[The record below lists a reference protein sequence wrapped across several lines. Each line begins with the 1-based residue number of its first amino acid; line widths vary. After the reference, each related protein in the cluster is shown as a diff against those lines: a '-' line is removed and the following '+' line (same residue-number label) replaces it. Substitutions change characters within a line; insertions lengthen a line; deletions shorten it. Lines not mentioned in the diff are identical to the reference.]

1 MNGTAIRLAR
11 RLSTAVAAL
20 LVIAALV
27 VGVPLLL
34 WRLVGWP
41 LPGEL
46 PTPSGIG
53 RALTRSTVSDTVIIK
68 TLALLGWSGWVLLCW
83 SLVTECWAVLRG
95 IPARRVRF
103 ASPFQSLARQ
113 LVTSVSLLAV
123 TGAAANTPG
132 PIPAVTA
139 AATVASGRWP
149 GHDTAVALTRPA
161 APATTPA
168 VPAADALNPAPP
180 RVTRY
185 TVQRRDSLWRI
196 AGCQL
201 GDPLRW
207 RELWD
212 LNRGRDFGGVTF
224 SDPNLIYS
232 GWVLD
237 VPTAAVTTPPL
248 PGLPE
253 PGVAA
258 PSDVPSPAP
267 AASQLPEAGAGA
279 AVVPEAP
286 DPAPSPA
293 NSAPTTPSTTSA
305 LPEPTTEARSHT
317 GRPDDGSTR
326 SGDGQLVVAPSRLPL
341 FVGGTVLATSIVLL
355 LTRLRRSQARHRP
368 PGRAPHLPP
377 VATAATETAVRRAGD
392 PPRMQ
397 RLLATLRAFATGL
410 RDADLPTLAAVR
422 AGDPEIEVLLAS
434 PAAAA
439 PPGFDCDAARRV
451 FTTEAGLT
459 TTALEGLAGDT
470 VAPWPAIVSV
480 GSIGGDPVLIDLEA
494 AGILT
499 VDGSDA
505 ADTVRRIAAEVA
517 TSPASDLIEVVVLGE
532 DFDLA
537 GSERIQQVLDF
548 EEAIDMLAR
557 AATSTRAAL
566 DRVGDATVAVARR
579 DHSAEQGWEAVVLVS
594 LAPLTD
600 SQHDRLAEVIR
611 PGCGVA
617 TVIVGAPVAG
627 CWSLTTGPTVR
638 LEPHRFDL
646 SPATLP
652 EDHLKAVD
660 ALLADAT
667 TGDSSAP
674 PNGENSEPDP
684 VYVPDTADRVAE
696 EAGPDVEVRVLG
708 RVDIHGVPPIN
719 RRRTVEVI
727 VYLALHPG
735 GVSPERLKTAI
746 WPEAEPTQDSFNV
759 TIHRARAALGV
770 DRDGNHH
777 LPHAVTNGGSYAV
790 GPHVTTDLARF
801 NDLVRRSRLAP
812 DDIIEADLLRQAIRL
827 LRGPIFDGVRGYEW
841 AFTEGTV
848 TETEATISD
857 AAHGL
862 AQLELARGQPDAA
875 TWAAVQGLTAVPG
888 SEPLFR
894 DRMEAAHLNGDPAA
908 VDRIVEELCH
918 YVDTLDPLDDLHPDT
933 IALWRRIG
941 RSGTANHSGS
951 RSSTRS

>member
-1 MNGTAIRLAR
+1 MSRNAIALAR

-46 PTPSGIG
+46 PAPDGIS
-53 RALTRSTVSDTVIIK
+53 RALTRSTVSDAVIIK
-68 TLALLGWSGWVLLCW
+68 TLALLGWSGWVLVCW
-83 SLVTECWAVLRG
+83 SLATECWAVARG

-103 ASPFQSLARQ
+103 AAPFQSLARH

-123 TGAAANTPG
+123 TGAAANTPAPV
-132 PIPAVTA
+132 PIATA
-139 AATVASGRWP
+139 AATAAGGRWP
-149 GHDTAVALTRPA
+149 GLDATVALTRSA

-168 VPAADALNPAPP
+168 APAADALDPAPP
-180 RVTRY
+180 TVTHY
-185 TVQRRDSLWRI
+185 TVQRRDSLWKI

-207 RELWD
+207 RELWE

-232 GWVLD
+232 GWVID
-237 VPTAAVTTPPL
+237 VPVAAVTAAPL

-253 PGVAA
+253 SAVAA
-258 PSDVPSPAP
+258 PSHVPSPAP
-267 AASQLPEAGAGA
+267 AVPSPPGSAAGTATS
-279 AVVPEAP
+279 VPEAP
-286 DPAPSPA
+286 NPAPSPVD
-293 NSAPTTPSTTSA
+293 SAPTTSVTTTA
-305 LPEPTTEARSHT
+305 PQEPTTEARSN
-317 GRPDDGSTR
+317 GSGPDNGSPR
-326 SGDGQLVVAPSRLPL
+326 SGDGQLVAAPSHVPL

-355 LTRLRRSQARHRP
+355 LTRLRRSQARRRS
-368 PGRAPHLPP
+368 PGQAPHLPP
-377 VATAATETAVRRAGD
+377 AATAATETALRRAGD

-397 RLLATLRAFATGL
+397 RLLVTLRAFAAGL
-410 RDADLPTLAAVR
+410 RDADLPMLAAVR

-434 PAAAA
+434 PAGAA
-439 PPGFDCDAARRV
+439 PPGFDCDVARRV
-451 FTTEAGLT
+451 FTTEVGLT

-470 VAPWPAIVSV
+470 VASWPAIVSV
-480 GSIGGDPVLIDLEA
+480 GSIGDDPVLLDLEA

-499 VDGSDA
+499 VDGPDA
-505 ADTVRRIAAEVA
+505 ADTVRRIAAELAA
-517 TSPASDLIEVVVLGE
+517 TPASDLIEVVVLGE

-537 GSERIQQVLDF
+537 GSERIRKVLDF

-557 AATSTRAAL
+557 AATSTQAAL

-579 DHSAEQGWEAVVLVS
+579 DHSAEQGWGVVVLVS

-600 SQHDRLAEVIR
+600 SQRDRLAEVMR

-617 TVIVGAPVAG
+617 AVIVGAPVAG
-627 CWSLTTGPTVR
+627 CWSLATGPTVR
-638 LEPHRFDL
+638 LEPHGFDL
-646 SPATLP
+646 TPATLP

-660 ALLADAT
+660 ALLTDAT
-667 TGDSSAP
+667 TDDSRTP
-674 PNGENSEPDP
+674 PKGEDREPCPVYIPDP
-684 VYVPDTADRVAE
+684 AHALTE
-696 EAGPDVEVRVLG
+696 ESDADVEVRVLG
-708 RVDIHGVPPIN
+708 PVNLHGVSAIN

-777 LPHAVTNGGSYAV
+777 LPHAVTNGGSYSV

-801 NDLVRRSRLAP
+801 NDLVRRSRSAP
-812 DDIIEADLLRQAIRL
+812 EDGIEADLLRRAIGL
-827 LRGPIFDGVRGYEW
+827 LRGQVLEGVRGYEW

-848 TETEATISD
+848 TKAEATISD
-857 AAHGL
+857 AAHRL
-862 AQLELARGQPDAA
+862 AQLELARGDPDAA
-875 TWAAVQGLTAVPG
+875 TWAAIHGLKAVPG

-918 YVDTLDPLDDLHPDT
+918 YVDTLDPLEDLHPDT
-933 IALWRRIG
+933 LALWRRIG
-941 RSGTANHSGS
+941 RNL
-951 RSSTRS
+951 SSQRGLR